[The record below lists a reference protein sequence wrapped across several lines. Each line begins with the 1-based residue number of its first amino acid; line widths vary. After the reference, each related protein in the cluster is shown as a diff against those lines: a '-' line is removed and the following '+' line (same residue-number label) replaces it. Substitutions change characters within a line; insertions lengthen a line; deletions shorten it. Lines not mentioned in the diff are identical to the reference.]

1 MNWEQ
6 KYPEPYCNHTVYR
19 SEMVVSSCKD
29 IEQKERDGD
38 YTSQCDTANLG
49 VVIDGEV

>member
-1 MNWEQ
+1 M
-6 KYPEPYCNHTVYR
+6 T
-19 SEMVVSSCKD
+19 SEVVIGSWPAGGSKNID
-29 IEQKERDGD
+29 LEERVGD